1 MQLAALALA
10 ETSGVVSLDSIAA
23 APASADA
30 PPPGELTRAHAVELL
45 DCLGTR
51 RASVPSEWQGLA
63 AEELERKVAQALDP
77 QNAGLVS
84 SSGVLDLIPK

>member
-1 MQLAALALA
+1 MQHGLPLGLRMNLEARLEA
-10 ETSGVVSLDSIAA
+10 T
-23 APASADA
+23 
-30 PPPGELTRAHAVELL
+30 TRARIQLTLEAEQLNARLRELKTQL
-45 DCLGTR
+45 R
-51 RASVPSEWQGLA
+51 A